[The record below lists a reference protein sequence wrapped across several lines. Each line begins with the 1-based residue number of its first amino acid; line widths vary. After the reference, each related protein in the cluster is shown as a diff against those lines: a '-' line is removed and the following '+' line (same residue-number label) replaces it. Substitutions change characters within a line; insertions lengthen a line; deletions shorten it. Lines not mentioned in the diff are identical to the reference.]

1 MLSKFSVR
9 KPFTVLVAVVICLVL
24 GFLSFQNMSTDFLP
38 NMEFPYALVMTT
50 YPGASPE
57 EVEKAVSEPVEQAME
72 RINNVKELQ
81 SISIQNMSM
90 VVMSFNDGTDMGST
104 VVDMRESLDMVT
116 SQFDDS
122 IGSPTIMKMNP
133 DMMPIMVA
141 ALDYDKLDSAEV
153 TKKAEKEIIPELES
167 VEGVASVNESGSI
180 EKKIQV
186 IIQQDKI
193 DKMNEL
199 VQKAIEGKLS
209 DAQDKIDEG
218 KKKLENGKN
227 KLKNG
232 KETAAD
238 KMAKGETKL
247 SQASDK
253 IKDGLKVINENIT
266 NIKKQQA
273 TLKKSE
279 KQLNTGL
286 ASLAANKTKL
296 TNTIKTLTATQTQLT
311 TLKTTLEKLKV
322 QETSLKTQL
331 ENVGGNSQE
340 LSTSLASVQAQLQV
354 VRGKLKDAG
363 ITEEM
368 LPSKV
373 NEVNTALA
381 SANSG
386 LKQVETQEK
395 TLAKNKAKIT
405 AAKKKINAGL
415 KKLNAT
421 KKKLEK
427 GQISTTEA
435 TEQLNK
441 QKILSSIQLSVSEA
455 QMDNGKNKLDEADK
469 QLRDSKKTTKSNAN
483 LKKIITKEMVENVLK
498 AQNFDMPSGYITE
511 GDASYL
517 VRVGDKIQSEKE
529 IKNLVVCD
537 MDLDGLDP
545 IKLSDV
551 ADIAVTDN
559 SDDVY
564 TVVNGNPAVL
574 VTLQKQSGFS
584 TGDVTSALTDRFDQL
599 QKDNQGLHVSV
610 LMNQGVYIDL
620 VVDAVVQ
627 NLLLGGLLAIL
638 ILLFFLRDW
647 RPTFIVA
654 CSIPLSVIAAVVA
667 MYFSGVTLNI
677 ISLSG
682 LALGVGMLVDNS
694 VVVIENVFRLKQ
706 HGISTGDVTSALTD
720 RFDQLQK
727 DNQGLHVSVL
737 MNQGVYIDLVV
748 DAVVQNL
755 LLGGLLAILILLF
768 FLRDW
773 RPTFIVACSIPLS
786 VIAAVVA
793 MYFSGVT
800 LNIISLSGLALGVG
814 MLVDNSVVV
823 IENVFRLKQHG
834 ISTKRAAIEGASQVA
849 GAIVASTLTTVCV
862 FAPIIFTEGVTKQL
876 FVDLALTLAYTLGA
890 SLLVALTLVPA
901 MSAGLIKRKPKK
913 ESKIIAAVQRA
924 YGRAIRW
931 VLRFKW
937 LVLLGSVVLLVLFA
951 ALAAGRGFSM
961 MPDMESTQMT
971 ATLTMDNGTKLA
983 DTKKASNQVVEKIRE
998 ISDVESVGAYTG
1010 TGSSMSMLTG
1020 SGGEN
1025 TVTMYIIL
1033 KDDRQL
1039 SNEEITKL
1047 ITEKTKNIEGEL
1059 EVNASAMDMSALMG
1073 DGVTINIKGKDLDK
1087 LQTISEDM
1095 MKKLEKVDGL
1105 DNITNGL
1112 EDAGK
1117 EYRITVDK
1125 AKAMRYSL
1133 TVAQVYQQIYAKVK
1147 EASSASTVSN
1157 DTDDLGV
1164 YVNSAEDEDLTR
1176 NDVKNLKID
1185 YTDSMT
1191 QKTKKVSLSK
1201 IADFSTADSPKSIYR
1216 KGQTRYIA
1224 VKADIKDGYVV
1235 SDVSREVEKIVNQTK
1250 KPAGYEM
1257 ELDGE
1262 NEATTEAMGQVLL
1275 MMALGVLLMYLIM
1288 VAQFQSLLSPFII
1301 LFTIPLAFT
1310 GGFLGLWIS
1319 GSDISVIAMIGFVML
1334 SGIIVNNGI
1343 VLVDYINQLRRSG
1356 VEKRQAIEEA
1366 GVTRLRPI
1374 LMTALTTVLGLI
1386 PMVAGSSMGTDM
1398 TRPMAIV
1405 TIGGLVYG
1413 TLLTLFVVPCIYDL
1427 LNRKKDMRQKTVDE
1441 ESMIEEAMDERE

>member
-1 MLSKFSVR
+1 MLSRFSVR

-153 TKKAEKEIIPELES
+153 TKKTEKEIIPELES

-373 NEVNTALA
+373 NEVNTALT

-469 QLRDSKKTTKSNAN
+469 QLKDSKKTTKSNAN

-584 TGDVTSALTDRFDQL
+584 TGDVTSALT
-599 QKDNQGLHVSV
+599 
-610 LMNQGVYIDL
+610 
-620 VVDAVVQ
+620 
-627 NLLLGGLLAIL
+627 
-638 ILLFFLRDW
+638 
-647 RPTFIVA
+647 
-654 CSIPLSVIAAVVA
+654 
-667 MYFSGVTLNI
+667 
-677 ISLSG
+677 
-682 LALGVGMLVDNS
+682 
-694 VVVIENVFRLKQ
+694 E
-706 HGISTGDVTSALTD
+706 

-924 YGRAIRW
+924 YGRAIQW

-937 LVLLGSVVLLVLFA
+937 LVLAGSVVLLVLFA

-1047 ITEKTKNIEGEL
+1047 ITEKTKNIEGKV

-1087 LQTISEDM
+1087 LQTI
-1095 MKKLEKVDGL
+1095 
-1105 DNITNGL
+1105 
-1112 EDAGK
+1112 
-1117 EYRITVDK
+1117 
-1125 AKAMRYSL
+1125 
-1133 TVAQVYQQIYAKVK
+1133 
-1147 EASSASTVSN
+1147 
-1157 DTDDLGV
+1157 
-1164 YVNSAEDEDLTR
+1164 
-1176 NDVKNLKID
+1176 
-1185 YTDSMT
+1185 
-1191 QKTKKVSLSK
+1191 
-1201 IADFSTADSPKSIYR
+1201 
-1216 KGQTRYIA
+1216 
-1224 VKADIKDGYVV
+1224 
-1235 SDVSREVEKIVNQTK
+1235 
-1250 KPAGYEM
+1250 
-1257 ELDGE
+1257 
-1262 NEATTEAMGQVLL
+1262 
-1275 MMALGVLLMYLIM
+1275 
-1288 VAQFQSLLSPFII
+1288 
-1301 LFTIPLAFT
+1301 
-1310 GGFLGLWIS
+1310 
-1319 GSDISVIAMIGFVML
+1319 
-1334 SGIIVNNGI
+1334 
-1343 VLVDYINQLRRSG
+1343 
-1356 VEKRQAIEEA
+1356 
-1366 GVTRLRPI
+1366 
-1374 LMTALTTVLGLI
+1374 
-1386 PMVAGSSMGTDM
+1386 
-1398 TRPMAIV
+1398 
-1405 TIGGLVYG
+1405 
-1413 TLLTLFVVPCIYDL
+1413 
-1427 LNRKKDMRQKTVDE
+1427 
-1441 ESMIEEAMDERE
+1441 

>member
-373 NEVNTALA
+373 NEVNTALT

-469 QLRDSKKTTKSNAN
+469 QLKDSKKTTKSNAN

-584 TGDVTSALTDRFDQL
+584 TGDVTSALT
-599 QKDNQGLHVSV
+599 
-610 LMNQGVYIDL
+610 
-620 VVDAVVQ
+620 
-627 NLLLGGLLAIL
+627 
-638 ILLFFLRDW
+638 
-647 RPTFIVA
+647 
-654 CSIPLSVIAAVVA
+654 
-667 MYFSGVTLNI
+667 
-677 ISLSG
+677 
-682 LALGVGMLVDNS
+682 
-694 VVVIENVFRLKQ
+694 E
-706 HGISTGDVTSALTD
+706 

-913 ESKIIAAVQRA
+913 ESKIIAVVQRA
-924 YGRAIRW
+924 YGRAIQW

-937 LVLLGSVVLLVLFA
+937 FVLLGSVVLLVLFA

-1047 ITEKTKNIEGEL
+1047 ITEKTKNIEGKV

-1105 DNITNGL
+1105 DNIT
-1112 EDAGK
+1112 D
-1117 EYRITVDK
+1117 R
-1125 AKAMRYSL
+1125 
-1133 TVAQVYQQIYAKVK
+1133 
-1147 EASSASTVSN
+1147 
-1157 DTDDLGV
+1157 
-1164 YVNSAEDEDLTR
+1164 
-1176 NDVKNLKID
+1176 
-1185 YTDSMT
+1185 
-1191 QKTKKVSLSK
+1191 
-1201 IADFSTADSPKSIYR
+1201 KS
-1216 KGQTRYIA
+1216 
-1224 VKADIKDGYVV
+1224 VV
-1235 SDVSREVEKIVNQTK
+1235 
-1250 KPAGYEM
+1250 
-1257 ELDGE
+1257 
-1262 NEATTEAMGQVLL
+1262 
-1275 MMALGVLLMYLIM
+1275 
-1288 VAQFQSLLSPFII
+1288 
-1301 LFTIPLAFT
+1301 
-1310 GGFLGLWIS
+1310 
-1319 GSDISVIAMIGFVML
+1319 
-1334 SGIIVNNGI
+1334 
-1343 VLVDYINQLRRSG
+1343 
-1356 VEKRQAIEEA
+1356 
-1366 GVTRLRPI
+1366 
-1374 LMTALTTVLGLI
+1374 
-1386 PMVAGSSMGTDM
+1386 
-1398 TRPMAIV
+1398 
-1405 TIGGLVYG
+1405 
-1413 TLLTLFVVPCIYDL
+1413 
-1427 LNRKKDMRQKTVDE
+1427 
-1441 ESMIEEAMDERE
+1441 

>member
-1 MLSKFSVR
+1 
-9 KPFTVLVAVVICLVL
+9 
-24 GFLSFQNMSTDFLP
+24 
-38 NMEFPYALVMTT
+38 
-50 YPGASPE
+50 
-57 EVEKAVSEPVEQAME
+57 
-72 RINNVKELQ
+72 
-81 SISIQNMSM
+81 
-90 VVMSFNDGTDMGST
+90 
-104 VVDMRESLDMVT
+104 
-116 SQFDDS
+116 
-122 IGSPTIMKMNP
+122 
-133 DMMPIMVA
+133 
-141 ALDYDKLDSAEV
+141 
-153 TKKAEKEIIPELES
+153 
-167 VEGVASVNESGSI
+167 
-180 EKKIQV
+180 
-186 IIQQDKI
+186 
-193 DKMNEL
+193 
-199 VQKAIEGKLS
+199 
-209 DAQDKIDEG
+209 
-218 KKKLENGKN
+218 
-227 KLKNG
+227 
-232 KETAAD
+232 
-238 KMAKGETKL
+238 
-247 SQASDK
+247 
-253 IKDGLKVINENIT
+253 
-266 NIKKQQA
+266 
-273 TLKKSE
+273 
-279 KQLNTGL
+279 
-286 ASLAANKTKL
+286 
-296 TNTIKTLTATQTQLT
+296 
-311 TLKTTLEKLKV
+311 
-322 QETSLKTQL
+322 
-331 ENVGGNSQE
+331 
-340 LSTSLASVQAQLQV
+340 
-354 VRGKLKDAG
+354 
-363 ITEEM
+363 M

-373 NEVNTALA
+373 NEVNTALT

-469 QLRDSKKTTKSNAN
+469 QLKDSKKTTKSNAN

-584 TGDVTSALTDRFDQL
+584 TGDVTSALT
-599 QKDNQGLHVSV
+599 
-610 LMNQGVYIDL
+610 
-620 VVDAVVQ
+620 
-627 NLLLGGLLAIL
+627 
-638 ILLFFLRDW
+638 
-647 RPTFIVA
+647 
-654 CSIPLSVIAAVVA
+654 
-667 MYFSGVTLNI
+667 
-677 ISLSG
+677 
-682 LALGVGMLVDNS
+682 
-694 VVVIENVFRLKQ
+694 E
-706 HGISTGDVTSALTD
+706 

-913 ESKIIAAVQRA
+913 ESKIIAVVQRA
-924 YGRAIRW
+924 YGRAIQW

-937 LVLLGSVVLLVLFA
+937 FVLLGSVVLLVLFA

-1047 ITEKTKNIEGEL
+1047 ITEKTKNIEGKV

-1191 QKTKKVSLSK
+1191 QKTKKVSL
-1201 IADFSTADSPKSIYR
+1201 
-1216 KGQTRYIA
+1216 
-1224 VKADIKDGYVV
+1224 
-1235 SDVSREVEKIVNQTK
+1235 
-1250 KPAGYEM
+1250 
-1257 ELDGE
+1257 
-1262 NEATTEAMGQVLL
+1262 
-1275 MMALGVLLMYLIM
+1275 
-1288 VAQFQSLLSPFII
+1288 
-1301 LFTIPLAFT
+1301 
-1310 GGFLGLWIS
+1310 
-1319 GSDISVIAMIGFVML
+1319 
-1334 SGIIVNNGI
+1334 
-1343 VLVDYINQLRRSG
+1343 
-1356 VEKRQAIEEA
+1356 
-1366 GVTRLRPI
+1366 
-1374 LMTALTTVLGLI
+1374 
-1386 PMVAGSSMGTDM
+1386 
-1398 TRPMAIV
+1398 
-1405 TIGGLVYG
+1405 
-1413 TLLTLFVVPCIYDL
+1413 
-1427 LNRKKDMRQKTVDE
+1427 
-1441 ESMIEEAMDERE
+1441 

>member
-706 HGISTGDVTSALTD
+706 HGIST
-720 RFDQLQK
+720 
-727 DNQGLHVSVL
+727 
-737 MNQGVYIDLVV
+737 
-748 DAVVQNL
+748 
-755 LLGGLLAILILLF
+755 
-768 FLRDW
+768 
-773 RPTFIVACSIPLS
+773 
-786 VIAAVVA
+786 
-793 MYFSGVT
+793 
-800 LNIISLSGLALGVG
+800 
-814 MLVDNSVVV
+814 
-823 IENVFRLKQHG
+823 
-834 ISTKRAAIEGASQVA
+834 KRAAIEGASQVA

-1047 ITEKTKNIEGEL
+1047 ITEKTKNIE
-1059 EVNASAMDMSALMG
+1059 
-1073 DGVTINIKGKDLDK
+1073 
-1087 LQTISEDM
+1087 
-1095 MKKLEKVDGL
+1095 
-1105 DNITNGL
+1105 
-1112 EDAGK
+1112 
-1117 EYRITVDK
+1117 
-1125 AKAMRYSL
+1125 
-1133 TVAQVYQQIYAKVK
+1133 
-1147 EASSASTVSN
+1147 
-1157 DTDDLGV
+1157 
-1164 YVNSAEDEDLTR
+1164 
-1176 NDVKNLKID
+1176 
-1185 YTDSMT
+1185 
-1191 QKTKKVSLSK
+1191 
-1201 IADFSTADSPKSIYR
+1201 
-1216 KGQTRYIA
+1216 
-1224 VKADIKDGYVV
+1224 
-1235 SDVSREVEKIVNQTK
+1235 
-1250 KPAGYEM
+1250 
-1257 ELDGE
+1257 
-1262 NEATTEAMGQVLL
+1262 
-1275 MMALGVLLMYLIM
+1275 
-1288 VAQFQSLLSPFII
+1288 
-1301 LFTIPLAFT
+1301 
-1310 GGFLGLWIS
+1310 
-1319 GSDISVIAMIGFVML
+1319 
-1334 SGIIVNNGI
+1334 
-1343 VLVDYINQLRRSG
+1343 
-1356 VEKRQAIEEA
+1356 
-1366 GVTRLRPI
+1366 
-1374 LMTALTTVLGLI
+1374 
-1386 PMVAGSSMGTDM
+1386 
-1398 TRPMAIV
+1398 
-1405 TIGGLVYG
+1405 
-1413 TLLTLFVVPCIYDL
+1413 
-1427 LNRKKDMRQKTVDE
+1427 
-1441 ESMIEEAMDERE
+1441 

>member
-122 IGSPTIMKMNP
+122 IGNPTIMKMNP

-311 TLKTTLEKLKV
+311 TLNTTLEKLKV

-373 NEVNTALA
+373 NEVNTALT

-469 QLRDSKKTTKSNAN
+469 QLKDSKKTTKSNAN

-627 NLLLGGLLAIL
+627 NLLLGGLL
-638 ILLFFLRDW
+638 
-647 RPTFIVA
+647 
-654 CSIPLSVIAAVVA
+654 
-667 MYFSGVTLNI
+667 
-677 ISLSG
+677 
-682 LALGVGMLVDNS
+682 
-694 VVVIENVFRLKQ
+694 VF
-706 HGISTGDVTSALTD
+706 
-720 RFDQLQK
+720 
-727 DNQGLHVSVL
+727 
-737 MNQGVYIDLVV
+737 
-748 DAVVQNL
+748 
-755 LLGGLLAILILLF
+755 
-768 FLRDW
+768 
-773 RPTFIVACSIPLS
+773 
-786 VIAAVVA
+786 
-793 MYFSGVT
+793 
-800 LNIISLSGLALGVG
+800 
-814 MLVDNSVVV
+814 
-823 IENVFRLKQHG
+823 
-834 ISTKRAAIEGASQVA
+834 
-849 GAIVASTLTTVCV
+849 
-862 FAPIIFTEGVTKQL
+862 
-876 FVDLALTLAYTLGA
+876 
-890 SLLVALTLVPA
+890 
-901 MSAGLIKRKPKK
+901 
-913 ESKIIAAVQRA
+913 
-924 YGRAIRW
+924 
-931 VLRFKW
+931 
-937 LVLLGSVVLLVLFA
+937 
-951 ALAAGRGFSM
+951 
-961 MPDMESTQMT
+961 
-971 ATLTMDNGTKLA
+971 
-983 DTKKASNQVVEKIRE
+983 
-998 ISDVESVGAYTG
+998 
-1010 TGSSMSMLTG
+1010 
-1020 SGGEN
+1020 
-1025 TVTMYIIL
+1025 
-1033 KDDRQL
+1033 
-1039 SNEEITKL
+1039 
-1047 ITEKTKNIEGEL
+1047 
-1059 EVNASAMDMSALMG
+1059 
-1073 DGVTINIKGKDLDK
+1073 
-1087 LQTISEDM
+1087 
-1095 MKKLEKVDGL
+1095 
-1105 DNITNGL
+1105 
-1112 EDAGK
+1112 
-1117 EYRITVDK
+1117 
-1125 AKAMRYSL
+1125 
-1133 TVAQVYQQIYAKVK
+1133 
-1147 EASSASTVSN
+1147 
-1157 DTDDLGV
+1157 
-1164 YVNSAEDEDLTR
+1164 
-1176 NDVKNLKID
+1176 
-1185 YTDSMT
+1185 
-1191 QKTKKVSLSK
+1191 
-1201 IADFSTADSPKSIYR
+1201 
-1216 KGQTRYIA
+1216 
-1224 VKADIKDGYVV
+1224 
-1235 SDVSREVEKIVNQTK
+1235 
-1250 KPAGYEM
+1250 
-1257 ELDGE
+1257 
-1262 NEATTEAMGQVLL
+1262 
-1275 MMALGVLLMYLIM
+1275 
-1288 VAQFQSLLSPFII
+1288 
-1301 LFTIPLAFT
+1301 
-1310 GGFLGLWIS
+1310 
-1319 GSDISVIAMIGFVML
+1319 
-1334 SGIIVNNGI
+1334 
-1343 VLVDYINQLRRSG
+1343 
-1356 VEKRQAIEEA
+1356 
-1366 GVTRLRPI
+1366 
-1374 LMTALTTVLGLI
+1374 
-1386 PMVAGSSMGTDM
+1386 
-1398 TRPMAIV
+1398 
-1405 TIGGLVYG
+1405 
-1413 TLLTLFVVPCIYDL
+1413 
-1427 LNRKKDMRQKTVDE
+1427 
-1441 ESMIEEAMDERE
+1441 

>member
-122 IGSPTIMKMNP
+122 IGNPTIMKMNP

-311 TLKTTLEKLKV
+311 TLNTTLEKLKV

-373 NEVNTALA
+373 NEVNTALT

-469 QLRDSKKTTKSNAN
+469 QLKDSKKTTKSNAN

-706 HGISTGDVTSALTD
+706 HGIST
-720 RFDQLQK
+720 
-727 DNQGLHVSVL
+727 
-737 MNQGVYIDLVV
+737 
-748 DAVVQNL
+748 
-755 LLGGLLAILILLF
+755 
-768 FLRDW
+768 
-773 RPTFIVACSIPLS
+773 
-786 VIAAVVA
+786 
-793 MYFSGVT
+793 
-800 LNIISLSGLALGVG
+800 
-814 MLVDNSVVV
+814 
-823 IENVFRLKQHG
+823 
-834 ISTKRAAIEGASQVA
+834 KRAAIEGASQVA

-924 YGRAIRW
+924 YGRAIQW

-937 LVLLGSVVLLVLFA
+937 LVLAGSVVLLILFA

-983 DTKKASNQVVEKIRE
+983 DTKKVSNQVVEKIRE

-1047 ITEKTKNIEGEL
+1047 ITEKTKNIEGKV

-1147 EASSASTVSN
+1147 EASSSSTVSN

-1164 YVNSAEDEDLTR
+1164 YVN
-1176 NDVKNLKID
+1176 
-1185 YTDSMT
+1185 
-1191 QKTKKVSLSK
+1191 
-1201 IADFSTADSPKSIYR
+1201 
-1216 KGQTRYIA
+1216 
-1224 VKADIKDGYVV
+1224 
-1235 SDVSREVEKIVNQTK
+1235 
-1250 KPAGYEM
+1250 
-1257 ELDGE
+1257 
-1262 NEATTEAMGQVLL
+1262 
-1275 MMALGVLLMYLIM
+1275 
-1288 VAQFQSLLSPFII
+1288 
-1301 LFTIPLAFT
+1301 
-1310 GGFLGLWIS
+1310 
-1319 GSDISVIAMIGFVML
+1319 
-1334 SGIIVNNGI
+1334 
-1343 VLVDYINQLRRSG
+1343 
-1356 VEKRQAIEEA
+1356 
-1366 GVTRLRPI
+1366 
-1374 LMTALTTVLGLI
+1374 
-1386 PMVAGSSMGTDM
+1386 
-1398 TRPMAIV
+1398 
-1405 TIGGLVYG
+1405 
-1413 TLLTLFVVPCIYDL
+1413 
-1427 LNRKKDMRQKTVDE
+1427 
-1441 ESMIEEAMDERE
+1441 

>member
-122 IGSPTIMKMNP
+122 IGNPTIMKMNP

-311 TLKTTLEKLKV
+311 TLNTTLEKLKV

-373 NEVNTALA
+373 NEVNTALT

-469 QLRDSKKTTKSNAN
+469 QLKDSKKTTKSNAN

-517 VRVGDKIQSEKE
+517 VRGGDKIQSEKE

-574 VTLQKQSGFS
+574 VTLQKQSGF
-584 TGDVTSALTDRFDQL
+584 
-599 QKDNQGLHVSV
+599 
-610 LMNQGVYIDL
+610 
-620 VVDAVVQ
+620 
-627 NLLLGGLLAIL
+627 
-638 ILLFFLRDW
+638 
-647 RPTFIVA
+647 
-654 CSIPLSVIAAVVA
+654 
-667 MYFSGVTLNI
+667 
-677 ISLSG
+677 
-682 LALGVGMLVDNS
+682 
-694 VVVIENVFRLKQ
+694 
-706 HGISTGDVTSALTD
+706 STGDVTSALTD

-924 YGRAIRW
+924 YGRAIQW

-937 LVLLGSVVLLVLFA
+937 LVLAGSVVLLILFA

-1047 ITEKTKNIEGEL
+1047 ITEKTKNIEGKV

-1133 TVAQVYQQIYAKVK
+1133 TVAQV
-1147 EASSASTVSN
+1147 
-1157 DTDDLGV
+1157 
-1164 YVNSAEDEDLTR
+1164 
-1176 NDVKNLKID
+1176 
-1185 YTDSMT
+1185 
-1191 QKTKKVSLSK
+1191 
-1201 IADFSTADSPKSIYR
+1201 
-1216 KGQTRYIA
+1216 
-1224 VKADIKDGYVV
+1224 
-1235 SDVSREVEKIVNQTK
+1235 
-1250 KPAGYEM
+1250 
-1257 ELDGE
+1257 
-1262 NEATTEAMGQVLL
+1262 
-1275 MMALGVLLMYLIM
+1275 
-1288 VAQFQSLLSPFII
+1288 
-1301 LFTIPLAFT
+1301 
-1310 GGFLGLWIS
+1310 
-1319 GSDISVIAMIGFVML
+1319 
-1334 SGIIVNNGI
+1334 
-1343 VLVDYINQLRRSG
+1343 
-1356 VEKRQAIEEA
+1356 
-1366 GVTRLRPI
+1366 
-1374 LMTALTTVLGLI
+1374 
-1386 PMVAGSSMGTDM
+1386 
-1398 TRPMAIV
+1398 
-1405 TIGGLVYG
+1405 
-1413 TLLTLFVVPCIYDL
+1413 
-1427 LNRKKDMRQKTVDE
+1427 
-1441 ESMIEEAMDERE
+1441 